1 MIVPFLLDKILL
13 PFTEVGMSLSLV
25 VLMVL
30 ALVVYGW
37 TGDVGWLVGALTL
50 LWLWRFLFGTYML
63 REKEIPPP
71 AMLLPLGMPPASDDR
86 AQFRNVLGEVV
97 KQRHGLYPDE
107 RQVDGILHNLGEP
120 LSPPVPVPLPATPSD
135 LIVIVVSGVLW
146 ECVSGVSLPF
156 GRGKSVDMATEY
168 DYLQPRYSSIDVVH
182 VRGIASSEYNAK
194 IVAEAITRHQDAAN
208 VIVVAYS
215 KGVPDT
221 LEALR
226 IMGDGTPRNLRAVV
240 SVAGVVSGSPLAD
253 WLNRYRHFLALLP
266 TPSECSHV
274 NENFLKSISRDRCLH
289 WLRDHWHALPQG
301 IRYYSLVTFVHPRR
315 MHWFLHLLYAKL
327 AEVEPRNDSHML
339 IHDQVL
345 PGAKLLGYLKAD
357 HWAVALPF
365 NRSTRSF
372 WNRLLRN
379 HNAFPREVL
388 FEAILRYVE
397 DDLQK

>member
-1 MIVPFLLDKILL
+1 
-13 PFTEVGMSLSLV
+13 MSLSLI
-25 VLMVL
+25 VLMLL
-30 ALVVYGW
+30 ALFLFW
-37 TGDVGWLVGALTL
+37 LTHSMWWLVGALTL

-71 AMLLPLGMPPASDDR
+71 AMLHPLGMPPVSDDR
-86 AQFRNVLGEVV
+86 ARFRNVLGEVV

-107 RQVDGILHNLGEP
+107 RQLDGILHDLGETP
-120 LSPPVPVPLPATPSD
+120 SIAASVALPATPSGTV
-135 LIVIVVSGVLW
+135 VIIVSGVLW
-146 ECVSGVSLPF
+146 ECVSDVALPF
-156 GRGKSVDMATEY
+156 GRGKTVDVETEY
-168 DYLQPRYSSIDVVH
+168 DYLKPRYATVDVVH
-182 VRGIASSEYNAK
+182 VRGIATSEHNAR
-194 IVAEAITRHQDAAN
+194 IVEEAIRKHKDAAS

-221 LEALR
+221 LDALR
-226 IMGDGTPRNLRAVV
+226 LLGNDTPRNLRALV

-253 WLNRYRHFLALLP
+253 WLNRYKKVLEVLP
-266 TPSECSHV
+266 TPGACSHI
-274 NENFLKSISRDRCLH
+274 NENFLKSIARHRCLH
-289 WLRDHWHALPQG
+289 WLAQHWLTLPQG
-301 IRYYSLVTFVHPRR
+301 IRYYSLVTFVKPKH
-315 MHWFLHLLYAKL
+315 MHWFLRLLYAKL

-345 PGAKLLGYLKAD
+345 PGAKLLGYVKSD

-379 HNAFPREVL
+379 NNAFPREVL

-397 DDLQK
+397 DDLQR

>member
-1 MIVPFLLDKILL
+1 MK
-13 PFTEVGMSLSLV
+13 LSLV
-25 VLMVL
+25 VLMLL
-30 ALVVYGW
+30 ALCLS
-37 TGDVGWLVGALTL
+37 WLTDSLWGLAGALIL

-71 AMLLPLGMPPASDDR
+71 ATLHPLGMPPVSDSR
-86 AQFRNVLGEVV
+86 AQFRNMLGAVV
-97 KQRHGLYPDE
+97 TQRQGRYPDE
-107 RQVDGILHNLGEP
+107 RQLDGILHNLGEA
-120 LSPPVPVPLPATPSD
+120 SPAAVPVALPDAPSD
-135 LIVIVVSGVLW
+135 LVVIIVSGVLW
-146 ECVSGVSLPF
+146 ECVSTVALPF
-156 GRGKSVDMATEY
+156 GRGKSVDMASEY
-168 DYLQPRYSSIDVVH
+168 DYLQPRYAAIDVVH
-182 VRGIASSEYNAK
+182 VRGIATSEHNAK
-194 IVAEAITRHQDAAN
+194 IVEEAIRKHRDAAN
-208 VIVVAYS
+208 VVIVAYS

-226 IMGDGTPRNLRAVV
+226 HMGSDMPRNVRALV

-253 WLNRYRHFLALLP
+253 WLNRYKSFLALLP
-266 TPSECSHV
+266 TPGACSHV

-289 WLRDHWHALPQG
+289 WLAQHWNSLPQG
-301 IRYYSLVTFVHPRR
+301 IRYYSLVTFVQPKK
-315 MHWFLHLLYAKL
+315 MHWFLRLLYAKL

-345 PGAKLLGYLKAD
+345 PGAALLGYLKSD

-365 NRSTRSF
+365 NRSNRSF

-397 DDLQK
+397 DDLQH

>member
-1 MIVPFLLDKILL
+1 
-13 PFTEVGMSLSLV
+13 MSLSLV
-25 VLMVL
+25 VLMFL
-30 ALVVYGW
+30 AVCLSWW
-37 TGDVGWLVGALTL
+37 TKSLAWLAGALML

-71 AMLLPLGMPPASDDR
+71 AMLHPLGMPPVSDDR

-97 KQRHGLYPDE
+97 KQRHGRYPDE
-107 RQVDGILHNLGEP
+107 RQLDGILHDLGETP
-120 LSPPVPVPLPATPSD
+120 AAAAPVALPAAPAD
-135 LIVIVVSGVLW
+135 LVVIIVSGVLW
-146 ECVSGVSLPF
+146 ECVSDVSLPF
-156 GRGKSVDMATEY
+156 GRGKTVDVATEY
-168 DYLQPRYSSIDVVH
+168 DYLQPRYSQIEVVH
-182 VRGIASSEYNAK
+182 VRGIATSEHNAR
-194 IVAEAITRHQDAAN
+194 IVKAAIRKYQDAAN

-215 KGVPDT
+215 KGLPDT

-226 IMGDGTPRNLRAVV
+226 LMGNDTPRNLRAVV

-253 WLNRYRHFLALLP
+253 WLNRYKSVLSMLP
-266 TPSECSHV
+266 TPGACSHV

-289 WLRDHWHALPQG
+289 WLAQHWNSLPQG
-301 IRYYSLVTFVHPRR
+301 IRYYSLVTFVKPKH
-315 MHWFLHLLYAKL
+315 MHWFLRLLYAKL

-345 PGAKLLGYLKAD
+345 PGAKLLGYVKAD

-365 NRSTRSF
+365 NRSTRSL

-379 HNAFPREVL
+379 NNAFPREVL

-397 DDLQK
+397 EDLKRDAI

>member
-1 MIVPFLLDKILL
+1 
-13 PFTEVGMSLSLV
+13 MSVSLV
-25 VLMVL
+25 VLMLLASCISLLTKSWWGVL
-30 ALVVYGW
+30 VALI
-37 TGDVGWLVGALTL
+37 L
-50 LWLWRFLFGTYML
+50 LWVWRFLFGSYML

-71 AMLLPLGMPPASDDR
+71 AMLHPLGMPPAHDAR
-86 AQFRNVLGEVV
+86 PAFRNVLGEVV
-97 KQRHGLYPDE
+97 KQRHGRYPDE
-107 RQVDGILHNLGEP
+107 RQLDGILHDLGEAP
-120 LSPPVPVPLPATPSD
+120 SPATPVTLPDTPSD
-135 LIVIVVSGVLW
+135 LVVIIVSGVLW
-146 ECVSGVSLPF
+146 ECVSDVALPF
-156 GRGKSVDMATEY
+156 GRGKSVDVATEY
-168 DYLQPRYSSIDVVH
+168 DYLLPRYATIDVVH
-182 VRGIASSEYNAK
+182 VRGIATSEHNSK
-194 IVAEAITRHQDAAN
+194 IVEEAIRRHKDAAN

-226 IMGDGTPRNLRAVV
+226 RMGDEAPRNLRALV

-266 TPSECSHV
+266 TPGACSHV

-289 WLRDHWHALPQG
+289 WLSQHWSSLPQG
-301 IRYYSLVTFVHPRR
+301 IRYYSLVTFVQPKK
-315 MHWFLHLLYAKL
+315 MHWFLRLLYAKL

-345 PGAKLLGYLKAD
+345 PGAALLGYVKSD

-365 NRSTRSF
+365 NRASGSF
-372 WNRLLRN
+372 WQWLLRN

-397 DDLQK
+397 DDLQH

>member
-1 MIVPFLLDKILL
+1 
-13 PFTEVGMSLSLV
+13 MSLSLV
-25 VLMVL
+25 VLMLL
-30 ALVVYGW
+30 AICLS
-37 TGDVGWLVGALTL
+37 WLTNSLWGFAGALIL
-50 LWLWRFLFGTYML
+50 LWLWRFLFGSYML
-63 REKEIPPP
+63 REKEMPPP
-71 AMLLPLGMPPASDDR
+71 AMLHPLGMPPVSDAR
-86 AQFRNVLGEVV
+86 PQFRNVLGAVV
-97 KQRHGLYPDE
+97 TQRQGKYPDE
-107 RQVDGILHNLGEP
+107 RQLDGILHDLGETP
-120 LSPPVPVPLPATPSD
+120 AATTSVLLSDTPSD
-135 LIVIVVSGVLW
+135 LVIIIVSGVLW
-146 ECVSGVSLPF
+146 ECVSDVALPF
-156 GRGKSVDMATEY
+156 GRGKSVDVNTEY
-168 DYLQPRYSSIDVVH
+168 DYLLPRYAAVDVVH
-182 VRGIASSEYNAK
+182 VRGIATSEHNAG
-194 IVAEAITRHQDAAN
+194 IVEAAIRKHKDAAN

-226 IMGDGTPRNLRAVV
+226 RMGGDTPGNLRALV

-253 WLNRYRHFLALLP
+253 WLNRYKKMLAILP
-266 TPSECSHV
+266 TPGACSHI

-289 WLRDHWHALPQG
+289 WLAEHWGSLPQG
-301 IRYYSLVTFVHPRR
+301 IRYYSLVTFVKPKK
-315 MHWFLHLLYAKL
+315 MHWFLRLLYAKL

-345 PGAKLLGYLKAD
+345 PGAKLLGYLKSD

-397 DDLQK
+397 DDLQH

>member
-1 MIVPFLLDKILL
+1 MK
-13 PFTEVGMSLSLV
+13 LSLLG
-25 VLMVL
+25 LMVL
-30 ALVVYGW
+30 ALLLFGVTDSLW
-37 TGDVGWLVGALTL
+37 WLVGALSL

-71 AMLLPLGMPPASDDR
+71 AMLFPLGMPAVSDAR
-86 AQFRNVLGEVV
+86 TQFRNVLGEVV
-97 KQRHGLYPDE
+97 TQRHGQYPDE
-107 RQVDGILHNLGEP
+107 RQVEGILHDLGETP
-120 LSPPVPVPLPATPSD
+120 SPVTPVTLPDTPSD
-135 LIVIVVSGVLW
+135 LVIIIVSGVLW
-146 ECVSGVSLPF
+146 ECVSDVSLPF
-156 GRGKSVDMATEY
+156 GRGKSVDIATEY
-168 DYLQPRYSSIDVVH
+168 DYLQPRYSTIDVVH
-182 VRGIASSEYNAK
+182 VRGIATSEHNAK
-194 IVAEAITRHQDAAN
+194 IVEEAIRKHESAAN

-226 IMGDGTPRNLRAVV
+226 RMGNNTPRNLRALV

-253 WLNRYRHFLALLP
+253 WLNRYKTMLGLLP
-266 TPSECSHV
+266 TPGACSHI

-289 WLRDHWHALPQG
+289 WLAKHWSSMPQG
-301 IRYYSLVTFVHPRR
+301 IRYYSLVTFTKPKR
-315 MHWFLHLLYAKL
+315 MHWFLRLLYAKL

-345 PGAKLLGYLKAD
+345 PGANLLGYVKSD

-372 WNRLLRN
+372 WNCLLRS

-388 FEAILRYVE
+388 FEAILRHVE
-397 DDLQK
+397 NDLQH